1 MQKPETD
8 GRDSQHTSNAIPAA
22 EALSVSKRFRSA
34 EGNLVN
40 ALDDVNLVIGSGRFT
55 TLLGPSGCGKT
66 TLLRTIGGFE
76 EPDEGTIIIDGNDMT
91 FQPPYRRPVNT
102 VFQQYALFPH
112 LSIAANI
119 AYGLEVARVA
129 RQEVRR
135 RVEEAL
141 RLVRL
146 DGLGDRKIHQI
157 SGGQQQRVALARS
170 LVLKPK
176 ILLLDEPLA
185 ALDRNLRKDMQMEL
199 KNLQHQLGIAFLC
212 VTHDQE
218 EALSMSDTVV
228 VMNAGRIEQ
237 IGSPRDIYDRP
248 SSRFVARFVGEAS
261 VLDCKIGPAENG
273 FRRLELAGGE
283 TIWTAQTNDLQST
296 GSAIL
301 RPERLFMAAA
311 GTEAPTV
318 TGTIT
323 GATYLGD
330 KIRLELCLA
339 GNQNMVALVDGEH
352 TAPERGSKIT
362 LAYDPRHVRVV
373 AA

>member
-1 MQKPETD
+1 MRMPEAYAPDSHHAT
-8 GRDSQHTSNAIPAA
+8 GRPPAA
-22 EALSVSKRFRSA
+22 EALNVSKRFRSA
-34 EGNLVN
+34 EGNMVH
-40 ALDDVNLVIGSGRFT
+40 ALDNVSLMIGAGRFT

-76 EPDEGTIIIDGNDMT
+76 EPDEGSIVIDGADMT
-91 FQPPYRRPVNT
+91 FEPPYRRPVNT

-112 LSIAANI
+112 LSIAENI

-129 RQEVRR
+129 RAEVRR

-146 DGLGDRKIHQI
+146 DGMGDRKIHQI

-199 KNLQHQLGIAFLC
+199 KNLQHEIGIAFLC

-228 VMNAGRIEQ
+228 VMNAGRVEQ

-248 SSRFVARFVGEAS
+248 ASRFVAKFVGEAS
-261 VLDCKIGPAENG
+261 VLDCRIGPSENG
-273 FRRLELAGGE
+273 LRRLELAGGE
-283 TIWTAQTNDLQST
+283 TILTAQADGLQST

-301 RPERLFMAAA
+301 RPERLSVADP
-311 GTEAPTV
+311 GTDRPTM
-318 TGTIT
+318 TGTVT

-330 KIRLELCLA
+330 KIRLELRLV
-339 GNQNMVALVDGEH
+339 GDHHMVALVDGEN
-352 TAPERGSKIT
+352 TAPDRGSKIT

-373 AA
+373 TE